1 MNENQNP
8 VLILF
13 LFVSNWQITMDDIFD
28 NILNS
33 KNRDNEKRER
43 EDILEDKER
52 KRVDIEE
59 E

>member
-1 MNENQNP
+1 
-8 VLILF
+8 
-13 LFVSNWQITMDDIFD
+13 MDDIFD

-33 KNRDNEKRER
+33 KNRDNEKGER

>member
-1 MNENQNP
+1 MKTRIP
-8 VLILF
+8 SWFDYSL
-13 LFVSNWQITMDDIFD
+13 SPTDITMDDIFD

-33 KNRDNEKRER
+33 KNRDNEKRGR
-43 EDILEDKER
+43 DDILEDKER

>member
-8 VLILF
+8 LLILF
-13 LFVSNWQITMDDIFD
+13 LFVSNRQIIMDDIFD

>member
-13 LFVSNWQITMDDIFD
+13 LFVSNWQIIMDDIFD

>member
-1 MNENQNP
+1 
-8 VLILF
+8 
-13 LFVSNWQITMDDIFD
+13 MDDIFD

-59 E
+59 EQF

>member
-1 MNENQNP
+1 
-8 VLILF
+8 
-13 LFVSNWQITMDDIFD
+13 MDDIFD

>member
-1 MNENQNP
+1 
-8 VLILF
+8 
-13 LFVSNWQITMDDIFD
+13 MDDIFD

-52 KRVDIEE
+52 KRVDIDEE
-59 E
+59 